1 MDLWLVEQDGS
12 PPRIDGAA
20 HAQGDGGEGRLTAL
34 CRPWAPQGPDPWRRY
49 MLAARSPGPA
59 WQRLAPRV
67 WLPGASATAPATW
80 HYVVETDVEPGHEAD
95 FDAWYTQEHLPGLA
109 AVPGTVHAARFER
122 DGSPRYLALYLLTAA
137 EVLGS
142 PPWLAVRGTA
152 WSDRVRPRFRNTRR
166 LMFRAA

>member
-1 MDLWLVEQDGS
+1 MDLWLAEQHES
-12 PPRIDGAA
+12 APRLDAGNLAGVA
-20 HAQGDGGEGRLTAL
+20 DGEGWLDAL
-34 CRPWAPQGPDPWRRY
+34 CRAWAPQGSEPWRRY
-49 MLAARSPGPA
+49 ALAARAPGPT
-59 WQRLAPRV
+59 WQRLAPRIS
-67 WLPGASATAPATW
+67 LPGASAAAVAAW

-95 FDAWYTQEHLPGLA
+95 FNAWYTQEHLPGLA

-122 DGSPRYLALYLLTAA
+122 EGSPRYLALYLLTAA

-152 WSDRVRPRFRNTRR
+152 WSDRVRPRFRHTRR